1 MPASAAQQVRAAARF
16 MRIAAPFGIAA
27 LCLWVLHERLGDM
40 DLRGLWDA
48 AAQLSWMN
56 WVGALIATA
65 VSIWAVGR
73 YDTVAHR
80 HLGTGV
86 ADAPGRRAGMCAI
99 AFSQTV
105 GFGVVTGSFAR
116 WRLIPGLSPIVAVQL
131 TGFVAL
137 SFLTAL
143 ALLIAGSCLFTPFA
157 AGYDW
162 ISLLCL
168 VLAGPLLAIAF
179 FNPQIRFGR
188 LSFRLPSL
196 PAMWAIL
203 GWTLLDTVAA
213 CTALYLLVPNA
224 ADIGWHLIFP
234 AYLIALGAALLSGTP
249 GGVGPFELTFLALL
263 PSAPDMDLM
272 VGIMAFRLVYFAVP
286 ALIAGMVLLFP
297 PRDAQEELEESP
309 DRDLCPDRPRAET
322 AIIDQNGG
330 YVMRGN
336 LSDMA
341 VLETDQ
347 VLVGLFDP
355 VCGGRKADL
364 TLLQQEAKARNL
376 RPCLYKCTAS
386 IATTARR
393 AGWKVIR
400 VSAEAVLDPMSF
412 STKGSKRRQ
421 LRRKLR
427 QAEKAGLRIEQAGD
441 ILPFAEMARIDAE
454 WQASNGRAKGT
465 TMGRFEPGYVAAQQ
479 VFLAW
484 DGDRLAGFVSLH
496 GANREWCLDLMRAD
510 RTAPDGT
517 MHALIC
523 AALDAAKARNV
534 PRLSLAAVT
543 DPKFRRGACGLEQ
556 FKRSFDP
563 RWQPLYMAAPGWT
576 SLALAAAEL
585 WRLVHRPPVLE
596 GETDA
601 NWISAHEE
609 DEENQFAHAAQP

>member
-16 MRIAAPFGIAA
+16 VRIAAPFGIAA

-48 AAQLSWMN
+48 ASQHSRLHWI
-56 WVGALIATA
+56 GAFIATA

-116 WRLIPGLSPIVAVQL
+116 WRLIPGLSPVVAVKL
-131 TGFVAL
+131 TAFVAL

-143 ALLIAGSCLFTPFA
+143 ALLIAGSFLFTPFNA
-157 AGYDW
+157 AFDW

-168 VLAGPLLAIAF
+168 VLAGPLLAVAF
-179 FNPQIRFGR
+179 FNPQIRVGR

-213 CTALYLLVPNA
+213 CTALYLMIPNA
-224 ADIGWHLIFP
+224 ADIGWHLVFH

-286 ALIAGMVLLFP
+286 ALIAGLVLLFP
-297 PRDAQEELEESP
+297 PRDVQEELDASP

-330 YVMRGN
+330 YVMRGD

-364 TLLQQEAKARNL
+364 SLLQQEAKARNL

-386 IATTARR
+386 IATTARQ

-427 QAEKAGLRIEQAGD
+427 QAEKAGLRLEQAGD

-454 WQASNGRAKGT
+454 WQDANGRAKGT
-465 TMGRFEPGYVAAQQ
+465 TMGRFEPGYVATQQ

-609 DEENQFAHAAQP
+609 DEKNQFAPAAQP

>member
-16 MRIAAPFGIAA
+16 VRIAAPFGIAA

-48 AAQLSWMN
+48 ASQHSWMH
-56 WVGALIATA
+56 WTGAFIATA

-116 WRLIPGLSPIVAVQL
+116 WRLIPGLSPVVAVKL
-131 TGFVAL
+131 TAFVAL

-143 ALLIAGSCLFTPFA
+143 ALLIAGSFLFTPFNA
-157 AGYDW
+157 AFDW

-168 VLAGPLLAIAF
+168 VLAGPLLAVAF
-179 FNPQIRFGR
+179 FNPQIRVGR

-213 CTALYLLVPNA
+213 CTALYLLIPNA
-224 ADIGWHLIFP
+224 ADIGWHLVFH

-286 ALIAGMVLLFP
+286 ALIAGLVLLFP
-297 PRDAQEELEESP
+297 PRDVQEELDASP

-330 YVMRGN
+330 YVMRGD

-364 TLLQQEAKARNL
+364 SLLQQEAKARNL

-386 IATTARR
+386 IATTARQ

-427 QAEKAGLRIEQAGD
+427 QAEKAGLRLEQAGD
-441 ILPFAEMARIDAE
+441 ILPFAEMARID
-454 WQASNGRAKGT
+454 GRMAGCQWPRQRHHHGPVRARICCHPAGVPGLARGSS
-465 TMGRFEPGYVAAQQ
+465 GRLRQPARRKPRMVSGS
-479 VFLAW
+479 
-484 DGDRLAGFVSLH
+484 DAGGSH
-496 GANREWCLDLMRAD
+496 RPRRHHARAD
-510 RTAPDGT
+510 LRGA
-517 MHALIC
+517 
-523 AALDAAKARNV
+523 
-534 PRLSLAAVT
+534 
-543 DPKFRRGACGLEQ
+543 RRGQGAQ
-556 FKRSFDP
+556 R
-563 RWQPLYMAAPGWT
+563 AAPVAGRRDR
-576 SLALAAAEL
+576 SQVPPGGL
-585 WRLVHRPPVLE
+585 WAGAVQ
-596 GETDA
+596 A
-601 NWISAHEE
+601 
-609 DEENQFAHAAQP
+609 